1 MAQSEG
7 IIVFFDESRRA
18 ELLQER
24 EEGRFHSFS
33 DALSVP
39 DWKIKSLQVALI
51 SFSQSN
57 IDYIA
62 LATKGNRV
70 VTAKSRIEFS
80 DLFSLNSIPIQHIE
94 KELKSSVRNHFIR
107 SSQGSGSKLPPK
119 TWQNVISIIKKLR
132 PNHASEIDRL
142 LSIKELSQFTLK
154 GVAADI
160 ILQEREALGIALDIF
175 DISHQLRKEV
185 LSAWSPNLNDVTD
198 LSAETFEGV
207 LQSLPQG
214 RASFLS
220 GIPRRYFQE
229 ESAIQHDLI
238 NWAGMTGVHEVG
250 HSRFQK
256 GNRSL
261 DVFYANRNALE
272 KTTGVDLIYFNEVY
286 NSFVLVQY
294 KLMKDS
300 ANGDSV
306 IYRPD
311 DQLEKE
317 LKQMDDFVN
326 IYYHDN
332 DILCHEEYRLCDD
345 GFMLKFVP
353 NNGVQPASSE
363 LIKGMYVTRKYMRFL
378 LSDNGP
384 KGKQGGKVIDFANS
398 PRYLTNT
405 EFSNFVNR
413 GWIGTRGIQSEAL
426 KKIIKQYYESGNA
439 MLIAREMLTTGSS

>member
-214 RASFLS
+214 KASFLS